1 MHLRPER
8 SFVEPI
14 FEDFLPKREIRW
26 KSIIFLDIGRG
37 IPPTKPLGLE
47 MGIHMC
53 RSHLLKFFDGHI
65 RDEEG
70 GEMTV
75 NLPHRYE
82 VRIEKSKKDISSMTC
97 CK

>member
-8 SFVEPI
+8 SFVEPV
-14 FEDFLPKREIRW
+14 FEDFLPKRERRR
-26 KSIIFLDIGRG
+26 KSILFLDIGRG
-37 IPPTKPLGLE
+37 VPPTKPLGLE

-53 RSHLLKFFDGHI
+53 GSHLLKFFDCHI

-82 VRIEKSKKDISSMTC
+82 VRIEINKKEISSTT
-97 CK
+97 